1 MRQADQRHLD
11 WLAHSFAHPDYRPL
25 GPNDLQGLSH
35 IGEVVS
41 LPFGADLFREGEQA
55 EAVFIVDAGEVE
67 ISRGSGAA
75 RRVLAVTGPESVLGD
90 TAVFAGTAYTASA
103 RTAAVAK
110 VWRFDKVRLLPEL
123 AIQPGIMFRWLV
135 SALRLTEEAQL
146 RLVRLSEKPVLAQV
160 ADLLSEEG
168 LGHPDV
174 RLSQATIGALLG
186 VSRQSVNEALSRL
199 RQHGVVETAYRTIRV
214 LDHARLS
221 EIGGGE
227 P

>member
-11 WLAHSFAHPDYRPL
+11 WLAHSFGSPDYRPL
-25 GPNDLQGLSH
+25 GPEDLRGLNH

-41 LPFGADLFREGEQA
+41 LPFGADLFREGDQA
-55 EAVFIVDAGEVE
+55 TALFVVSAGEVE
-67 ISRGSGAA
+67 ISRGNGAM

-90 TAVFAGTAYTASA
+90 VAVFADTAHIASA
-103 RTAAVAK
+103 RTSTATN
-110 VWRFDKVRLLPEL
+110 VWRFDRSRLLPEL

-135 SALRLTEEAQL
+135 SALRRTEEAQL

-160 ADLLSEEG
+160 ADLLSEES

-199 RQHGVVETAYRTIRV
+199 RDQGVVETAYRSIRIV
-214 LDHARLS
+214 DLPRLA
-221 EIGGGE
+221 EISVG
-227 P
+227 

>member
-11 WLAHSFAHPDYRPL
+11 WLARSFALPDYRPL

-41 LPFGADLFREGEQA
+41 LPLGADLFREGD
-55 EAVFIVDAGEVE
+55 EATAIFIVDAGEIE
-67 ISRGSGAA
+67 ISRGSGVG

-90 TAVFAGTAYTASA
+90 TAVFADTAHMANA
-103 RTAAVAK
+103 RTAAAAK

-135 SALRLTEEAQL
+135 SALRRTEEAQL

-168 LGHPDV
+168 LSHSDV

-199 RQHGVVETAYRTIRV
+199 REHGVVETAYRTIRIV
-214 LDHARLS
+214 DHARLT
-221 EIGGGE
+221 EIGAG
-227 P
+227 